1 MIHFNYR
8 WSPPWNG
15 FNHYN
20 VGSLFEKTTIG
31 VVNLCPTIDSVN
43 CFDSPGKFERPIA
56 LLVKMYDPFAFFQSF
71 SISKKYPFNLIE
83 IERILNGNW
92 IEIELN
98 EK

>member
-1 MIHFNYR
+1 M
-8 WSPPWNG
+8 
-15 FNHYN
+15 
-20 VGSLFEKTTIG
+20 G

-83 IERILNGNW
+83 IERISRFLYFRPQIKFCGWAYKLAHNM
-92 IEIELN
+92 
-98 EK
+98 